1 MSMNCILFSFQ
12 REPHQVYDIRSLGTF
27 EQRSAK
33 KRPIFLREG
42 IPLKG
47 LDCCL
52 VVALLG
58 VCNCLFQAVKRE
70 ANCSGINLAANCA
83 NATAFARGE
92 ITRAELERRVTRQL
106 ELESR
111 RASTGNGVAWEGV

>member
-1 MSMNCILFSFQ
+1 MKQLT
-12 REPHQVYDIRSLGTF
+12 VTVKL
-27 EQRSAK
+27 
-33 KRPIFLREG
+33 EG
-42 IPLKG
+42 KAT
-47 LDCCL
+47 L
-52 VVALLG
+52 V
-58 VCNCLFQAVKRE
+58 AV
-70 ANCSGINLAANCA
+70 AANCA